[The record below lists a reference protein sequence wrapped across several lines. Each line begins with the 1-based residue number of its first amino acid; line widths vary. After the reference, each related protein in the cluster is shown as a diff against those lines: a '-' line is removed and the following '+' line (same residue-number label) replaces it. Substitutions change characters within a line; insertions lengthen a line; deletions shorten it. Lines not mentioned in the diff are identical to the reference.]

1 MKPWA
6 TVDQL
11 LDPNHPYAEISIQT
25 ASHIL
30 YKLTGEKY
38 QGIHETTEY
47 FGGESQPFEIQPVV
61 VSGKMYNLPIS
72 SYSKYGPSFIKDQKI
87 YLRHRPVRSIEEVVE
102 LGVVVD
108 PSDYSLRDR
117 HFLRKKN
124 GMGWI
129 SNPFNEL
136 EITYVYGALPPKAGV
151 RAAIKLA
158 DELYLNEIGSDDCA
172 LPSRITSINRQG
184 VNITALD
191 PQDFLLN
198 GRTGLYEVDLFIKA
212 YNPNKAQKKSK
223 VIVPGR
229 LRGEKVN

>member
-11 LDPNHPYAEISIQT
+11 LDPTHVYAEISIQS

-30 YKLTGEKY
+30 YKLTGEKF
-38 QGIHETTEY
+38 QGIHTTTEY
-47 FGGESQPFEIQPVV
+47 FGGEAQSVDIQPVV
-61 VSGKMYNLPIS
+61 ISGGMYNLPLS

-87 YLRHRPVRSIEEVVE
+87 YLRHRPVRNIIEVVE
-102 LGVVVD
+102 LGKVVD
-108 PSDYSLRDR
+108 PTNYSLRDR

-129 SNPFNEL
+129 LNQFNEL
-136 EITYVYGALPPKAGV
+136 EVTYEYGALPPTAGV
-151 RAAIKLA
+151 RAAITLA
-158 DELYLNEIGSDDCA
+158 DQLYLNEIGSDQCA
-172 LPSRITSINRQG
+172 LPARVTSINRQG

-191 PQDFLLN
+191 PQEFLMN
-198 GRTGLYEVDLFIKA
+198 GRTGIYEVDLFIKT

-223 VIVPGR
+223 LIVPGR
-229 LRGEKVN
+229 VRGEKIN